1 MTERNTQGKIDGH
14 NGGYTNE
21 QTQGQTEIQN
31 DIHREG
37 HTDKS
42 NENRPERQTQTKT
55 GKQTNRHTFLTPV
68 LLEPDP
74 PITTDITS
82 LFIASHIIVVRIA
95 PENPD
100 SWERGGGKDG
110 DRFRKRRR

>member
-1 MTERNTQGKIDGH
+1 M
-14 NGGYTNE
+14 
-21 QTQGQTEIQN
+21 
-31 DIHREG
+31 
-37 HTDKS
+37 
-42 NENRPERQTQTKT
+42 
-55 GKQTNRHTFLTPV
+55 TPV

-100 SWERGGGKDG
+100 SWEKRE
-110 DRFRKRRR
+110 RERKRQNGREQVRGREWKAVGKEGSWECDWNHRRFP